1 MAEPP
6 RTLTAD
12 RGDAGRR
19 LDLVLRRHLAD
30 LDAATRTRVQSWIES
45 GQVRV
50 NGRAVRRVSARAAL
64 GDVVTVVLPD
74 TPPRE
79 SMAAEDVGLR
89 ILYED
94 HHLLA
99 LDKPAGVVVHP
110 AYKNVKGTVM
120 NALLWHARARTGA
133 QRPSI
138 VGRLDKLTSGV
149 VVVAKTA
156 TVHAALQRALNA
168 GLPPSRPSRVGEP
181 RGGSLDTN
189 TSGGGSAGEKE
200 YLAVVYGRVNVAR
213 GEIDLEIGHDR
224 RDRRRMVAAAD
235 AGSSRAA
242 GIRSG
247 STSRRAAGP
256 SWATRRMASRGGS
269 RLPIRCSRRR
279 CGTFRD
285 RRSTPGGSASRIR
298 SRARGYSSR
307 PPCLQTSR
315 GCSPHAVLRRRH
327 RDEPPL
333 TPVRFSVRDSRS
345 RPASGGGRG
354 HLRRSLDA
362 AAPEHDDHVG
372 RDDRGWCVH
381 AAGRQPSLGRI
392 VLHGVRDVGRVL
404 PREGRDRA
412 CARLAHRIRGVAA
425 RVGVEREIR
434 RRGQRRLWRIV
445 ILYH

>member
-120 NALLWHARARTGA
+120 NALLWHARAWTGA

-138 VGRLDKLTSGV
+138 VGRLDRLTSGV

-189 TSGGGSAGEKE
+189 PSGGGSAGEKE

-235 AGSSRAA
+235 AGASSLTRFERLARVAAPRA
-242 GIRSG
+242 GLSLLRCRLVTGRRHQIRVHL
-247 STSRRAAGP
+247 A
-256 SWATRRMASRGGS
+256 
-269 RLPIRCSRRR
+269 
-279 CGTFRD
+279 
-285 RRSTPGGSASRIR
+285 
-298 SRARGYSSR
+298 ARGWPVVGDPTYGEPR
-307 PPCLQTSR
+307 WEQIADPLLAATLRHFPRQALHAWRVGFVHPVTRAWLQLEA
-315 GCSPHAVLRRRH
+315 AV
-327 RDEPPL
+327 
-333 TPVRFSVRDSRS
+333 
-345 RPASGGGRG
+345 
-354 HLRRSLDA
+354 
-362 AAPEHDDHVG
+362 
-372 RDDRGWCVH
+372 
-381 AAGRQPSLGRI
+381 PS
-392 VLHGVRDVGRVL
+392 DF
-404 PREGRDRA
+404 
-412 CARLAHRIRGVAA
+412 ARLLAA
-425 RVGVEREIR
+425 CGLASETPR
-434 RRGQRRLWRIV
+434 
-445 ILYH
+445 